1 MERFGIDIST
11 WQRNMDLSQAKREGV
26 EFAII
31 RGMYG
36 NGKDV
41 HFESLYSKAKAQ
53 GFGVGAYQWGRACN
67 IAQAREEAQ
76 LFVDNC
82 LKGKQFEYPIYYDV
96 EDNILIRLSV
106 QELTDLISAWCEV
119 IERNGYYAGI
129 YMNQSCF
136 NSEVNGAEL
145 ASKYTQW
152 RACWTTKENKPI
164 AQMWQFGG
172 ETNLVRTNIVAG
184 QVCDQ
189 DYAYEDF
196 PAIMIQAGLNGFS
209 KVTNN
214 DVIETPKK
222 SIDELAREVID
233 GKWFNREDRKTA
245 LTNAGYDYDKVQA
258 KVNEIL
264 NNKNSYTYYKIQY
277 GDTLSGI
284 AQRYATTTAQLMSWN
299 NIVNANLIFAGKTIR
314 VK

>member
-11 WQRNMDLSQAKREGV
+11 WQRNMDLAQAKKEGA

-36 NGKDV
+36 NAKDV
-41 HFESLYSKAKAQ
+41 HFESLYAKAKAQ
-53 GFGVGAYQWGRACN
+53 GLGVGAYQWGRACN

-96 EDNILIRLSV
+96 EDNILIRLSL
-106 QELTDLISAWCEV
+106 QELTDLIIAWCEV
-119 IERNGYYAGI
+119 IERNGYFAGI

-136 NSEVNGAEL
+136 DTEVKGQEL

-152 RACWTTKENKPI
+152 RALWTTKANKPT

-196 PAIMIQAGLNGFS
+196 PAIMIEAGLNGFS
-209 KVTNN
+209 KVT
-214 DVIETPKK
+214 DVLVPEIPEKTIE
-222 SIDELAREVID
+222 ELAREVID
-233 GKWFNREDRKTA
+233 GKWFNGEDRKNA
-245 LTNAGYDYDKVQA
+245 LSNAGYDYEKVRTR
-258 KVNEIL
+258 VNEIL
-264 NNKNSYTYYKIQY
+264 NSKNSYTYYTINS
-277 GDTLSGI
+277 GDTLSVI
-284 AQRYATTTAQLMSWN
+284 AQKYSTTIAQLMSWN

>member
-11 WQRNMDLSQAKREGV
+11 WQRNMNLVQAKNEGV

-36 NGKDV
+36 NAKDV
-41 HFESLYSKAKAQ
+41 HFENLYTKAKAQ
-53 GFGVGAYQWGRACN
+53 GLGVGAYQWGRACN

-82 LKGKQFEYPIYYDV
+82 LRGKQFEYPIYYDV
-96 EDNILIRLSV
+96 EDNILIKLSV
-106 QELTDLISAWCEV
+106 RELTDLISAWCEV
-119 IERNGYYAGI
+119 IENNGYFAGI

-136 NSEVNGAEL
+136 NTEVKGSEL
-145 ASKYTQW
+145 ASRYTQW
-152 RACWTTKENKPI
+152 RALWSTKEHKPT

-172 ETNLVRTNIVAG
+172 ETNFIRTNIIAG

-196 PAIMIQAGLNGFS
+196 PAIMKETGLNGFS
-209 KVTNN
+209 KTQTN
-214 DVIETPKK
+214 ITPKK
-222 SIDELAREVID
+222 TIEELAKEVID
-233 GKWFNREDRKTA
+233 GKWFNNEDRKAA
-245 LTNAGYDYDKVQA
+245 LTNAGYDYEKVRA
-258 KVNEIL
+258 RVNEIL
-264 NNKNSYTYYKIQY
+264 NNKNNYEYYTIIS
-277 GDTLSGI
+277 GDTLSAI
-284 AQRYATTTAQLMSWN
+284 ANKYKTTVAQLMSWN
-299 NIVNANLIFAGKTIR
+299 NILNANLIFAGKKIR

>member
-1 MERFGIDIST
+1 MEVFGIDIST
-11 WQRNMDLSQAKREGV
+11 WQRYIDLSKAKNEGV
-26 EFAII
+26 KFAIV

-36 NGKDV
+36 NAKDV

-53 GFGVGAYQWGRACN
+53 GLGVGAYQWGRACN

-82 LKGKQFEYPIYYDV
+82 LRGKQFEYPIYYDV

-106 QELTDLISAWCEV
+106 QELTDVITAWCDT
-119 IERNGYYAGI
+119 IERNGYFAGI

-136 NSEVNGAEL
+136 NTEVKGSEL

-152 RACWTTKENKPI
+152 RALWSSKEHKPT

-172 ETNLVRTNIVAG
+172 ETNLIRTNIIAG

-196 PAIMIQAGLNGFS
+196 PSIMKEVGLNGFS
-209 KVTNN
+209 KSQSN
-214 DVIETPKK
+214 EAPKK
-222 SIDELAREVID
+222 TIEELAKEVID
-233 GKWFNREDRKTA
+233 GKWFNREDRRIA
-245 LTNAGYDYDKVQA
+245 LTNAGYDYEKVQA

-264 NNKNSYTYYKIQY
+264 NKTNSYEYYTIQS
-277 GDTLSGI
+277 GDTLSAI
-284 AQRYATTTAQLMSWN
+284 ANKLNTTVAQLMSWN
-299 NIVNANLIFAGKTIR
+299 NILNANLIFAGKTIR

>member
-11 WQRNMDLSQAKREGV
+11 WQRNMNLAQAKSEGV

-36 NGKDV
+36 NAKDV

-53 GFGVGAYQWGRACN
+53 GLGVGAYQWGRACN

-82 LKGKQFEYPIYYDV
+82 LRGKQFEYPIYYDV

-106 QELTDLISAWCEV
+106 QELTDVISAWCDV
-119 IERNGYYAGI
+119 IENNGYFAGI

-136 NSEVNGAEL
+136 NTEVKGSEL
-145 ASKYTQW
+145 ASRYTQW
-152 RACWTTKENKPI
+152 RALWSTKEHKPT
-164 AQMWQFGG
+164 AEMWQFGG
-172 ETNLVRTNIVAG
+172 ETNLIRTNIIAG

-196 PAIMIQAGLNGFS
+196 PSIMKEVGLNGFS
-209 KVTNN
+209 KTQAN
-214 DVIETPKK
+214 IAPKK
-222 SIDELAREVID
+222 TIEELAKEVID
-233 GKWFNREDRKTA
+233 GKWFNNEDRKAA
-245 LTNAGYDYDKVQA
+245 LTNAGYDYEKVRA
-258 KVNEIL
+258 RVNEIL
-264 NNKNSYTYYKIQY
+264 NNKNTYEYYTIIP
-277 GDTLSGI
+277 GDTLSAI
-284 AQRYATTTAQLMSWN
+284 ANKYKTTVAQLMGWN
-299 NIVNANLIFAGKTIR
+299 NILNANLIFAGKKIR